1 MNLNAIS
8 GGIMLLVLLAALIIG
23 LRHRRRSHW
32 HRLFL
37 IYIVISFLQISSQVM
52 INNVTLS
59 SGLQGKL
66 ANAAMNIYL
75 ISEFIIFYILF
86 YSSFSRWTFRL
97 ILHSGVLGMLVIIFY
112 QWYYTGSFYTD
123 YYVTGFAQLV
133 FLMIPCLLFLFE
145 KFITIG
151 FRFITD
157 DPRFWPITGMLL
169 LSSCMLPLILGVWE
183 NLDVPYS
190 RQRIE
195 TVNNILY
202 VILFSSV
209 IMALSCKPTIGQSS
223 SR

>member
-1 MNLNAIS
+1 MNLNTVS
-8 GGIMLLVLLAALIIG
+8 GGIMLLVLFAALIIG
-23 LRHRRRSHW
+23 LRHKKRSQW
-32 HRLFL
+32 HRLLF
-37 IYIVISFLQISSQVM
+37 IYILISFSLISTQII
-52 INNVTLS
+52 INNVTLAS
-59 SGLQGKL
+59 NQQGKL

-97 ILHSGVLGMLVIIFY
+97 ILHAGVLGMFGIIFY
-112 QWYYTGSFYTD
+112 QWYYTSSFYTD
-123 YYVTGFAQLV
+123 YYVTGFAQLF

-145 KFITIG
+145 KFVTIG

-169 LSSCMLPLILGVWE
+169 LSSCMLPLFFGVWE
-183 NLDVPYS
+183 NLDLHYN
-190 RQRIE
+190 RQRID
-195 TVNNILY
+195 TVNNFLY

-209 IMALSCKPTIGQSS
+209 IMALSCKPAADQWN